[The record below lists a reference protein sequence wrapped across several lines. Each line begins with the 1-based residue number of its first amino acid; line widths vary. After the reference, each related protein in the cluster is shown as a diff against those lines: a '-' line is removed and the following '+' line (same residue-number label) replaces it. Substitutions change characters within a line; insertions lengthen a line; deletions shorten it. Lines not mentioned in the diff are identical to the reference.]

1 MVWRVY
7 IMPMSSAGNRRWPK
21 YMACRANPAG
31 LAVAWCAMDYGA
43 EPMALVRADVDAA
56 QHAALAANPDVM
68 AMPVDLRT
76 IPDAPAIAAIRDYLA
91 ANNIPDDWVSV
102 SLSYAQIA
110 RRMGILFQLMQRLNR
125 RIFSG
130 GVVPLTPLSG
140 LPVGARS
147 ALLAAA
153 RSFGADTLALTGAST
168 VSAALQ
174 AAVAAWGTR
183 PILLGGQEI
192 A

>member
-7 IMPMSSAGNRRWPK
+7 LMPMNSAGNNRWPK

-43 EPMALVRADVDAA
+43 EPMALVRADVGAA
-56 QHAALAANPDVM
+56 QHAALAANLDVM
-68 AMPVDLRT
+68 AMPIDLQTR
-76 IPDAPAIAAIRDYLA
+76 PDAPALTAIKNYLA
-91 ANNIPDDWVSV
+91 ANSIPDDWVNASMT
-102 SLSYAQIA
+102 YAQIA
-110 RRMGILFQLMQRLNR
+110 RRLGIFCQLMQRLDQK
-125 RIFSG
+125 IFSG
-130 GVVPLTPLSG
+130 GITPLTPLSDR
-140 LPVGARS
+140 PVGARL